1 MMKISDRFILIG
13 PLPPPLGGD
22 TRHFLMMKDLIT
34 RNSIRAPLLV
44 NTSRDYEPNNKF
56 LNLYIILKILNTI
69 FRYRSDIKKV
79 FFMAS
84 DRGILLT
91 IFPLAL
97 ICLFL
102 KKKLYI
108 RICGGSLVITLEKLN
123 YFIKKFFY
131 LILDKFVNKIFVQTK
146 EVFNYLSEI
155 NVNSKIYR
163 IGSYPI
169 NSINLEKIYEYKKIN
184 NFRFLYAGHLNE
196 DKGVGLLLEVMA
208 SLKEYN
214 IQCDFAGRESD
225 FNSSDINKIKGCNYL
240 GVFNYFDMV
249 NLIAKYNF
257 LILPTWHIGE
267 GEPGVIIES
276 MEACTPVIA
285 SDFGGI
291 NDLVDQNIGFLIK
304 PKSFFELRECILKTF
319 LNKNYYENFY
329 NELIKRKNKIRSY
342 KDFWEDKLL
351 KDIYLP

>member
-1 MMKISDRFILIG
+1 
-13 PLPPPLGGD
+13 
-22 TRHFLMMKDLIT
+22 
-34 RNSIRAPLLV
+34 
-44 NTSRDYEPNNKF
+44 
-56 LNLYIILKILNTI
+56 
-69 FRYRSDIKKV
+69 
-79 FFMAS
+79 
-84 DRGILLT
+84 
-91 IFPLAL
+91 
-97 ICLFL
+97 
-102 KKKLYI
+102 
-108 RICGGSLVITLEKLN
+108 
-123 YFIKKFFY
+123 
-131 LILDKFVNKIFVQTK
+131 
-146 EVFNYLSEI
+146 
-155 NVNSKIYR
+155 
-163 IGSYPI
+163 
-169 NSINLEKIYEYKKIN
+169 
-184 NFRFLYAGHLNE
+184 
-196 DKGVGLLLEVMA
+196 MA